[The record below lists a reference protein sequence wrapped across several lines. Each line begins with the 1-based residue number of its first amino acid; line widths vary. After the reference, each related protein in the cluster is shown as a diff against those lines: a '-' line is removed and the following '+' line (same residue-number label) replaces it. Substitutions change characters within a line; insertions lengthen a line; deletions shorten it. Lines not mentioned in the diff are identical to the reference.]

1 MPDDYGAPVS
11 RGAMRAIYIGGTLA
25 VGLLTAAVFAAL
37 SAAGWEDALPGPLPA
52 FTFGF
57 VLGTALTVVSGFIG
71 RRRRRR

>member
-11 RGAMRAIYIGGTLA
+11 RGAMRAIYIGGTSA

-37 SAAGWEDALPGPLPA
+37 SAAGWDGTFPEPLPA
-52 FTFGF
+52 FIFGF
-57 VLGTALTVVSGFIG
+57 VLGTALTVVSGLIG